1 MQKNLLFKEKFQ
13 FRLTRKEFDMLNK
26 LSESKNIS
34 RSTLLRGL
42 IRKEFY
48 ENFGKK

>member
-1 MQKNLLFKEKFQ
+1 MLFKERIE
-13 FRLTRKEFDMLNK
+13 FRLTKKELDMIKK
-26 LSESKNIS
+26 LSEIKNVS